1 MMFGIFRHFH
11 KRSHQLNAI
20 RVIQRNCQAY
30 LKLRNWQ
37 WWRLFT
43 KASTFTFH
51 NLTKFVTNTLGTDRR
66 QPFNILFKD
75 SLDTLRLERLEPF
88 SILMMQEVMGWLWH
102 QLDNMQIICAH
113 TSQITIPAPHHSVFT
128 GWMLFLTPSQQSQ
141 TTVKAFRLNETV
153 DC

>member
-1 MMFGIFRHFH
+1 MFGIFRHFH

-88 SILMMQEVMGWLWH
+88 SILMMGGFGISWT
-102 QLDNMQIICAH
+102 ICAH

-128 GWMLFLTPSQQSQ
+128 GWMLFLTSSQQSQ